1 MTEHAKPTITVNVD
15 VTNPGHFFACC
26 GLLELAD
33 RLWPGA
39 EGWFEGREF
48 LLTVQGSLAQIIKQ
62 LKGSALLICTD
73 EGEPAIHPVS
83 LRDFDLKLNWWIRED
98 WSRFKDKP
106 KEKRGGFMKT
116 DLKFWAGNQSS
127 GQIVRRLLETIPL
140 PKVDNEAE
148 YFQPSE
154 FISSR
159 FGLDA
164 GPAWTALDVGFSI
177 NEHPIGVKACAAVEL
192 LAAIG
197 LQRCRP
203 VIHETGIDYSTW
215 SIHLSAAVVS
225 AAVCGA
231 TASGTCTK
239 YRTRVIDRGSYAALA
254 HSFPVRGE
262 SRE

>member
-1 MTEHAKPTITVNVD
+1 MSIRINIDP
-15 VTNPGHFFACC
+15 TNPGQFFACC

-48 LLTVQGSLAQIIKQ
+48 CLQAQGSFSQIIEQ
-62 LKGSALLICTD
+62 LKESELFIVKD
-73 EGEPAIHPVS
+73 EGEPSISP
-83 LRDFDLKLNWWIRED
+83 LRLTTFDLKLNWWIRDD

-106 KEKRGGFMKT
+106 KDKRGGFMKT

-127 GQIVRRLLETIPL
+127 AQILQNLLKAIPV
-140 PKVDNEAE
+140 PKAGVEAN
-148 YFQPSE
+148 YFEPSE

-177 NEHPIGVKACAAVEL
+177 NEHPMVVKASAAVEL

-203 VIHETGIDYSTW
+203 VIHKIGIDYSIW
-215 SIHLSAAVVS
+215 RVHLSPALLA

-231 TASGTCTK
+231 MASEGCTK
-239 YRTRVIDRGSYAALA
+239 YRTRVIDRGSYAAFA
-254 HSFPVRGE
+254 HSFPLRGE

>member
-1 MTEHAKPTITVNVD
+1 MSIRVNVD
-15 VTNPGHFFACC
+15 PTNPGQFFACC

-33 RLWPGA
+33 RLWHGA
-39 EGWFEGREF
+39 EGWFEGRQF
-48 LLTVQGSLAQIIKQ
+48 CLQAQGSFSQIIEE
-62 LKGSALLICTD
+62 LKESELFIVKD
-73 EGEPAIHPVS
+73 EGEPSISP
-83 LRDFDLKLNWWIRED
+83 LRLTKFDLKLNWWIRDD

-106 KEKRGGFMKT
+106 KEKRGGLMKT

-127 GQIVRRLLETIPL
+127 GQILRNLLNAIPL
-140 PKVDNEAE
+140 PKAGEEAN
-148 YFQPSE
+148 YFEPSE

-164 GPAWTALDVGFSI
+164 RPAWTALDVGFSI
-177 NEHPIGVKACAAVEL
+177 NEHPMDVKASAAVEL

-203 VIHETGIDYSTW
+203 AIHETGIDYCTW
-215 SIHLSAAVVS
+215 GVHLSPAVVS
-225 AAVCGA
+225 AAACGA
-231 TASGTCTK
+231 IASEECRK

-254 HSFPVRGE
+254 HSFPLRGE